1 MMCVFWQTLRVG
13 NLYLRLCI
21 EMGCADH
28 LGKVDHDGLA
38 RFSANQDVEFVEV
51 SVDQTC
57 ARKADDEVHQV
68 RVQLA
73 RRGEFGDLAS
83 G

>member
-1 MMCVFWQTLRVG
+1 MMWVFWNLRVK
-13 NLYLRLCI
+13 YLRLCI

-28 LGKVDHDGLA
+28 LGEVDHDGLA

-51 SVDQTC
+51 SVDQAC
-57 ARKADDEVHQV
+57 ARKADDEVHEV
-68 RVQLA
+68 GVQFA
-73 RRGEFGDLAS
+73 GRGEFCDLTS